1 MLDLFGQLAAGFRL
15 SLVLFAVMSLLTS
28 GKWQPD
34 ALTAARRM
42 QAQRLN
48 ALGWSLLAYGIVL
61 YSPAHAA
68 WLLGHPT
75 PKVVNRGLD
84 ALASALACAAF
95 IKVLAYRG
103 LMRGLSWQRVRRG
116 IVVNNL
122 IVVATVGATWLTR
135 QG

>member
-1 MLDLFGQLAAGFRL
+1 MLAIFEQLAAGFRL
-15 SLVLFAVMSLLTS
+15 ALVLFAAMSLLTT
-28 GKWQPD
+28 GRWQPD
-34 ALTAARRM
+34 ALTDARRL

-48 ALGWSLLAYGIVL
+48 ALGWGLMAWGIVL

-75 PKVVNRGLD
+75 PPVFNRGLD

-116 IVVNNL
+116 VVVNNL

>member
-1 MLDLFGQLAAGFRL
+1 MLDIFEQLAAGFRL
-15 SLVLFAVMSLLTS
+15 SLVLFAAMSLLTS

-48 ALGWSLLAYGIVL
+48 AFGWALLAWGIVL

-75 PKVVNRGLD
+75 PTIMNRALD

-103 LMRGLSWQRVRRG
+103 LMRGLSWQRVRRD

>member
-1 MLDLFGQLAAGFRL
+1 MLEIFEQLAAGFRL
-15 SLVLFAVMSLLTS
+15 SLVLFAAMSLLTS
-28 GKWQPD
+28 GKWHPD

-48 ALGWSLLAYGIVL
+48 ALGWALLAWGIVL

-75 PKVVNRGLD
+75 PKVMNRALD

>member
-1 MLDLFGQLAAGFRL
+1 MAAGW
-15 SLVLFAVMSLLTS
+15 A
-28 GKWQPD
+28 
-34 ALTAARRM
+34 
-42 QAQRLN
+42 
-48 ALGWSLLAYGIVL
+48 LLAWGIVL

-75 PKVVNRGLD
+75 PTIMNRALD